1 MAHEQLKPKDKVVM
15 RMTGEGAVEEN
26 LTEGTSEKISKR
38 PEDAQLVKP
47 HDDAALV
54 PPSEDEAKRRY
65 QPQAQEQPQTEA
77 PDVDELP
84 VHDSPSH
91 ISPVSDVH
99 HAAPVD
105 VGRVISDTAVSSRLR
120 RTDAVRNVDAD
131 AVLAGRQK
139 QPPIS
144 LFPMTRPPRG
154 KSSGLKGNQEGSRAS
169 GCGA

>member
-15 RMTGEGAVEEN
+15 KMTGEGAVEEN

-38 PEDAQLVKP
+38 PENAQLVKP
-47 HDDAALV
+47 YEDAALV

-65 QPQAQEQPQTEA
+65 QPQPQEPSQLEA

-120 RTDAVRNVDAD
+120 KTDAVRNVDAD
-131 AVLAGRQK
+131 AVL
-139 QPPIS
+139 
-144 LFPMTRPPRG
+144 
-154 KSSGLKGNQEGSRAS
+154 SRAAETAADQPAS
-169 GCGA
+169 EDRKSVV